1 MNAERHDRLC
11 EILSKLPEVLD
22 GDELSDLSVMGCGIQ
37 IEDWYYPKAEQVAAV
52 EVIKWKP
59 AQLQAA
65 A

>member
-1 MNAERHDRLC
+1 MTAQQHARLC

-22 GDELSDLSVMGCGIQ
+22 GDELSDLSVMGCGIPV
-37 IEDWYYPKAEQVAAV
+37 EDWYYPQAEQVAAV